1 MGIREDLIVD
11 WKDKTIEY
19 FDKKMYVI
27 EQFTYK
33 GTEYLYVVD
42 KATVN
47 NDNLEVAFL
56 YRVKD
61 DVFANVDSDELFNEL
76 LDEVSKKNLKE
87 LTEIAM
93 SKIKNNQ

>member
-1 MGIREDLIVD
+1 MGIRENLIVD

-33 GTEYLYVVD
+33 GIEYLYVVD
-42 KATVN
+42 KATIN
-47 NDNLEVAFL
+47 NENLEVAFL

-61 DVFANVDSDELFNEL
+61 DIFANVDSDELFNEL
-76 LDEVSKKNLKE
+76 LDEVAKKNLE
-87 LTEIAM
+87 EITEMAIN
-93 SKIKNNQ
+93 KIKNNQ